1 MTSVPGMVLIMPGTF
16 IDRPIARMLLVLV
29 CLYAPYAWL
38 VLIDYPWDSYR
49 WLWIK
54 MWLVLPGI
62 LVHLSQTIHL
72 LPDWM
77 GFLIM
82 GAVTCGIVVL
92 STVLAARSKRSAII
106 VSIIV
111 GLLSCANSWIS
122 YRLFLL

>member
-1 MTSVPGMVLIMPGTF
+1 MVLIMTGTLL
-16 IDRPIARMLLVLV
+16 DRPIARILLVLV

-38 VLIDYPWDSYR
+38 VLIDHPWDAYR

-54 MWLVLPGI
+54 LWLVHTGI
-62 LVHLSQTIHL
+62 LVLLSRTIL
-72 LPDWM
+72 LMPDWM

-82 GAVTCGIVVL
+82 GAVTCGIVAL

-106 VSIIV
+106 VSVIV
-111 GLLSCANSWIS
+111 GLLSCANSWFS

>member
-1 MTSVPGMVLIMPGTF
+1 MAGTL
-16 IDRPIARMLLVLV
+16 IDRPIARILLVLV

-49 WLWIK
+49 WHWIK

-62 LVHLSQTIHL
+62 LVHLIQAIHL

-82 GAVTCGIVVL
+82 GAVTCGIVAL

-111 GLLSCANSWIS
+111 GLLSCANSWIA
-122 YRLFLL
+122 YRLFLF